1 MNIFARLI
9 GALNYY
15 LVSME
20 YFYLRILNMREI
32 HVFLLYMIKY
42 INISY
47 DELLSPSGLER
58 AVKIVKAD
66 F

>member
-1 MNIFARLI
+1 MFTFARLI
-9 GALNYY
+9 GTLNYCF
-15 LVSME
+15 VSIE

-42 INISY
+42 INIFY
-47 DELLSPSGLER
+47 DALLSPSGLKR

-66 F
+66 I